1 MIQQF
6 VLCEAR
12 VRVDAAVVV
21 GTAVIGSL
29 LLAGCTTALSE
40 QTRYHGTLA
49 GCGAPMPA
57 SLVRDK
63 AAFAFAPGDGVLV
76 IKGTVAADGGVSG
89 TLNTQPPGK
98 PPFAL
103 SVRGRLDPAGAE
115 LTYATPRCQAS
126 GRLPAVAA
134 SILP

>member
-1 MIQQF
+1 VIQQF

-12 VRVDAAVVV
+12 VRVHAAA
-21 GTAVIGSL
+21 GLGLL
-29 LLAGCTTALSE
+29 LLAGCSTALTQ
-40 QTRYHGTLA
+40 QTRYAGTLT

-57 SLVRDK
+57 SLVRNG

-76 IKGTVAADGGVSG
+76 IRGTVAPDGGVSG

-103 SVRGRLDPAGAE
+103 SVRGRLDPAGAA